1 MDVRKPRSPSY
12 PSLDLEAAIG
22 RAENIQSAYSTSS
35 VDRTAIVTAMGY
47 SGLNGSALQA
57 LASLTA
63 YGLLERRGKGEAGI
77 TDLAMKVL
85 FSESSRERAEGARE
99 AALSPPAFAM
109 IASKF
114 GEQQTTRA
122 DGIVAYLCRNGFNA
136 KAASIASRSY
146 IESMRFLASIDGD
159 KSGSPQ
165 ASLEESGI
173 APTEAVAAEQAYREA
188 PFDGFRDL
196 VRGETSDGVV
206 FRLLVDSDIGPVQ
219 WGEVMKVLAV
229 HAEIG
234 GHKREVPNADRPPF
248 TPEAGGYVPC
258 DE

>member
-1 MDVRKPRSPSY
+1 MDARKPRSPSY

-22 RAENIQSAYSTSS
+22 RAGRIQSVYSISS
-35 VDRTAIVTAMGY
+35 VDRAAIVTAMGY
-47 SGLNGSALQA
+47 SGLSGSALQA

-77 TDLAMKVL
+77 TELAMKVL
-85 FSESSRERAEGARE
+85 FSESSGERAEGARE

-114 GEQQTTRA
+114 GEQQTTGA
-122 DGIVAYLCRNGFNA
+122 DGIVAFLCRNGFNA
-136 KAASIASRSY
+136 KAAGIAARSY
-146 IESMRFLASIDGD
+146 IESMRFLASIDDDRGD
-159 KSGSPQ
+159 APQ
-165 ASLEESGI
+165 APLEEAVI
-173 APTEAVAAEQAYREA
+173 APTVAAPEQAYREA
-188 PFDGFRDL
+188 TGKFRDL

-206 FRLLVDSDIGPVQ
+206 FRLLVDSDLGPAQ
-219 WGEVMKVLAV
+219 WGEVMTVLAA

-234 GHKREVPNADRPPF
+234 GHRREVARADRRPL
-248 TPEAGGYVPC
+248 TPEARGDVPC